1 MVLVEAVVVILALA
15 AAIVEE
21 CSLGSMDHCRMC
33 LTMIL
38 FFWLNACVVIL
49 YCVTNY
55 YIAIFVGMETMK
67 GVEDT
72 EGEGET
78 PWWCEEGEE

>member
-1 MVLVEAVVVILALA
+1 
-15 AAIVEE
+15 
-21 CSLGSMDHCRMC
+21 
-33 LTMIL
+33 MIL

-55 YIAIFVGMETMK
+55 YIVIFIGMETMK

-72 EGEGET
+72 EGEGEI
-78 PWWCEEGEE
+78 PWWWEEGEE